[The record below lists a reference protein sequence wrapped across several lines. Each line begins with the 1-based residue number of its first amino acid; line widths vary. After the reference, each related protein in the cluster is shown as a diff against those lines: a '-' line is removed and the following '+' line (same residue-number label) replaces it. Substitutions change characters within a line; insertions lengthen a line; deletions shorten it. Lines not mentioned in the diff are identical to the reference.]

1 MKNFNIRRF
10 CAVARWDLTIN
21 RAFYNKMAMVI
32 AACSILPVLFYYAIE
47 LLTKVTDS
55 EGVGKPYSSFL
66 LELDFLSVF
75 ISVFSGIALT
85 VVLGFMFHNLRNR
98 QGRIAELTLPASN
111 IERFLW
117 HAFVVLVG
125 AHVWFL
131 VSVGLAEILNAI
143 LVWVTFDFVDYEYV
157 SLTAKVCNNFYK
169 TLPTAMVFDT
179 GFHTGFHF
187 GAYVAIILTSLLSVS
202 VYPLFN
208 AWKYRHNIA
217 YTILFYILAWLLLIV
232 LISAC
237 AAFAAI
243 CSWDVAGFFY
253 RTIGFFEEVAPW
265 CLVLVLDVFLAGL
278 LFLMWRCTYR
288 MYCKAQITTRRN
300 P

>member
-1 MKNFNIRRF
+1 MKNFDIRRF

-21 RAFYNKMAMVI
+21 RAFYNKMAMAI
-32 AACSILPVLFYYAIE
+32 AACSILPVLFYHAIE
-47 LLTKVTDS
+47 MLDKVTDS
-55 EGVGKPYSSFL
+55 DGVGKSYSSFMGD
-66 LELDFLSVF
+66 LEVISVF

-117 HAFVVLVG
+117 HALVVLVG

-131 VSVGLAEILNAI
+131 MSVALAEILNAI
-143 LVWVTFDFVDYEYV
+143 LVAVTFDFGDYEYV
-157 SLTAKVCNNFYK
+157 SLTAKVCNNFYR
-169 TLPTAMVFDT
+169 TLPTAMVFDES
-179 GFHTGFHF
+179 FHL
-187 GAYVAIILTSLLSVS
+187 GAYVAINLSSLLGMS

-208 AWKYRHNIA
+208 AWKYKHNIA

-237 AAFAAI
+237 AAFAAF
-243 CSWDVAGFFY
+243 CLWDAADFLY
-253 RTIGFFEEVAPW
+253 IISFFENVPSW
-265 CLVLVLDVFLAGL
+265 CFLLVLDVFLAGL

-288 MYCKAQITTRRN
+288 LYCKAQITTRRN

>member
-1 MKNFNIRRF
+1 MKNFDIRRF

-21 RAFYNKMAMVI
+21 RAFYNKMAMAI
-32 AACSILPVLFYYAIE
+32 AACSILPVLFYHAIE
-47 LLTKVTDS
+47 LLEKVMDS
-55 EGVGKPYSSFL
+55 DGVGKPYSSFL
-66 LELDFLSVF
+66 GDLEIISVF
-75 ISVFSGIALT
+75 ISVFSSIALT
-85 VVLGFMFHNLRNR
+85 VVLGFMFHNLRSR

-131 VSVGLAEILNAI
+131 MSVALAEILNAI
-143 LVWVTFDFVDYEYV
+143 LVAVTFNFGDYEYV
-157 SLTAKVCNNFYK
+157 SLTSKVCNNFYR
-169 TLPTAMVFDT
+169 TLPTSMVFDES
-179 GFHTGFHF
+179 FHL
-187 GAYVAIILTSLLSVS
+187 GAYVAIILSSLLGMS

-232 LISAC
+232 LI
-237 AAFAAI
+237 AAFIAV
-243 CSWDVAGFFY
+243 CSWDVAWLY
-253 RTIGFFEEVAPW
+253 GFFENIPSW
-265 CLVLVLDVFLAGL
+265 CLVLILNVFLAGL

>member
-1 MKNFNIRRF
+1 MKNFDIRRF

-21 RAFYNKMAMVI
+21 RAFYNKMAMAI
-32 AACSILPVLFYYAIE
+32 AACSILPVLFYHAIE
-47 LLTKVTDS
+47 MLDKVTDS
-55 EGVGKPYSSFL
+55 DGVGKSYSSFMGD
-66 LELDFLSVF
+66 LEVISVF

-117 HAFVVLVG
+117 HAFVVLAG

-131 VSVGLAEILNAI
+131 MSVGLAEILNAI
-143 LVWVTFDFVDYEYV
+143 LVSVTFDFGDYEYV
-157 SLTAKVCNNFYK
+157 SLTAMVCDNFYK
-169 TLPTAMVFDT
+169 TLPTAMVFDES
-179 GFHTGFHF
+179 FHL
-187 GAYVAIILTSLLSVS
+187 GAYVAIILSSLLSIS
-202 VYPLFN
+202 VYPLIN

-217 YTILFYILAWLLLIV
+217 YTILFYILAWLMLIM
-232 LISAC
+232 LITAC

-243 CSWDVAGFFY
+243 CSWDVAWFFGFL
-253 RTIGFFEEVAPW
+253 ENVPSW
-265 CLVLVLDVFLAGL
+265 CLVLILNVFLAGL
-278 LFLMWRCTYR
+278 LLLMWRCTYR
-288 MYCKAQITTRRN
+288 MYCKAQITTCRN

>member
-1 MKNFNIRRF
+1 MKNFDIRRF

-21 RAFYNKMAMVI
+21 RAFYNKMAMAI
-32 AACSILPVLFYYAIE
+32 AACSILPVLFYHAIE
-47 LLTKVTDS
+47 MLDKVTDS
-55 EGVGKPYSSFL
+55 DGVGKSYSSFMGD
-66 LELDFLSVF
+66 LEVISVF

-125 AHVWFL
+125 AHVWCL
-131 VSVGLAEILNAI
+131 MSVGLAEILNAL
-143 LVWVTFDFVDYEYV
+143 LVSVTFDFGDYEYV
-157 SLTAKVCNNFYK
+157 SLTAMVCDNFYK
-169 TLPTAMVFDT
+169 TLPTAMVFDES
-179 GFHTGFHF
+179 FHL
-187 GAYVAIILTSLLSVS
+187 GAYVAIILSSLLSIS
-202 VYPLFN
+202 VYPLIN

-217 YTILFYILAWLLLIV
+217 YTILFYILAWLMLIM
-232 LISAC
+232 LITAC

-243 CSWDVAGFFY
+243 CSWDVAWFFGFL
-253 RTIGFFEEVAPW
+253 EKVPSW
-265 CLVLVLDVFLAGL
+265 CLVLILNVFLAGL

>member
-1 MKNFNIRRF
+1 MINFDIRRF

-21 RAFYNKMAMVI
+21 RAFYNKMAMAI
-32 AACSILPVLFYYAIE
+32 AACSILPVLFYHAIE
-47 LLTKVTDS
+47 MLDKVTDS
-55 EGVGKPYSSFL
+55 DGVGKPYSSFL
-66 LELDFLSVF
+66 VDLEFMSVF
-75 ISVFSGIALT
+75 IAVFSGIALT

-131 VSVGLAEILNAI
+131 MSVRLAEILNAI
-143 LVWVTFDFVDYEYV
+143 LVAVTFNFGDYEYV

-169 TLPTAMVFDT
+169 TLPTAMVFDES
-179 GFHTGFHF
+179 FHL
-187 GAYVAIILTSLLSVS
+187 GAYVAIILSSLLSIS
-202 VYPLFN
+202 VYPLIN

-217 YTILFYILAWLLLIV
+217 YTILFYILASLLMIV
-232 LISAC
+232 LISAYAVC
-237 AAFAAI
+237 LWDAADFLYI
-243 CSWDVAGFFY
+243 IS
-253 RTIGFFEEVAPW
+253 FFEDVPSW
-265 CLVLVLDVFLAGL
+265 CLLLVLDVFLAGL

-288 MYCKAQITTRRN
+288 LYCKAQITTRRN

>member
-1 MKNFNIRRF
+1 MKNFDIRRF

-21 RAFYNKMAMVI
+21 RAFYNKMAMAI

-47 LLTKVTDS
+47 NLEMVMDS
-55 EGVGKPYSSFL
+55 DGVDKPYPSFL
-66 LELDFLSVF
+66 MALDLISVF

-131 VSVGLAEILNAI
+131 MSVALAEILNAI
-143 LVWVTFDFVDYEYV
+143 LVAVTFNFGDYEYV
-157 SLTAKVCNNFYK
+157 SLTAKVCNNFYR
-169 TLPTAMVFDT
+169 TLPTFMVFDES
-179 GFHTGFHF
+179 FHL
-187 GAYVAIILTSLLSVS
+187 GAYVAIILSSLLSIS
-202 VYPLFN
+202 VYPLIN

-217 YTILFYILAWLLLIV
+217 YTVLFYILASLLMIV
-232 LISAC
+232 LISAYAVC
-237 AAFAAI
+237 LWDAADFLYI
-243 CSWDVAGFFY
+243 IS
-253 RTIGFFEEVAPW
+253 FFENVPSW
-265 CLVLVLDVFLAGL
+265 CLLLVLDIFLAGL

>member
-1 MKNFNIRRF
+1 MKNFDIRRF

-21 RAFYNKMAMVI
+21 RAFYNKMAMAI
-32 AACSILPVLFYYAIE
+32 AACSILPVLFYHAIE
-47 LLTKVTDS
+47 MLDKVTDS
-55 EGVGKPYSSFL
+55 DGVGKSYSSFMGD
-66 LELDFLSVF
+66 LEVISVF

-131 VSVGLAEILNAI
+131 MSVGLAEILNAL
-143 LVWVTFDFVDYEYV
+143 LVALTFDFGDYEYV
-157 SLTAKVCNNFYK
+157 SLTAMVCDNFYK
-169 TLPTAMVFDT
+169 TLPTAMVFDES
-179 GFHTGFHF
+179 FHL
-187 GAYVAIILTSLLSVS
+187 GAYVAIILSSLLSIS
-202 VYPLFN
+202 VYPLIN

-217 YTILFYILAWLLLIV
+217 YTILFYILAWLMLIM
-232 LISAC
+232 LITAC

-243 CSWDVAGFFY
+243 CSWDVAWFFGFL
-253 RTIGFFEEVAPW
+253 ENVPSW
-265 CLVLVLDVFLAGL
+265 CLVIILNVFLAGL

>member
-1 MKNFNIRRF
+1 MKNFDIRRF

-21 RAFYNKMAMVI
+21 RAFYNKMAMAI
-32 AACSILPVLFYYAIE
+32 AACSILPVLFYHAIE
-47 LLTKVTDS
+47 MLDKVTYSD
-55 EGVGKPYSSFL
+55 GMGKSYSSFMGD
-66 LELDFLSVF
+66 LEVISVF

-117 HAFVVLVG
+117 HAFVVLLG

-131 VSVGLAEILNAI
+131 MSVGLAEILNAL
-143 LVWVTFDFVDYEYV
+143 LVVVTFDFGDYEYV
-157 SLTAKVCNNFYK
+157 SLTAKVCDNFYK
-169 TLPTAMVFDT
+169 TLPTAMVFDES
-179 GFHTGFHF
+179 FHL
-187 GAYVAIILTSLLSVS
+187 GAYVAIILSSLLGMS
-202 VYPLFN
+202 VYPLIN

-217 YTILFYILAWLLLIV
+217 YTILFYILTWLMLIM
-232 LISAC
+232 LITAC
-237 AAFAAI
+237 AAFVAI
-243 CSWDVAGFFY
+243 CSWDMAWFL
-253 RTIGFFEEVAPW
+253 GFFENVPFR
-265 CLVLVLDVFLAGL
+265 CLVLILNVFLAGL
-278 LFLMWRCTYR
+278 LFLMWCCTYR

>member
-1 MKNFNIRRF
+1 MKNFDIRRF

-21 RAFYNKMAMVI
+21 RAFYNKMAMAI
-32 AACSILPVLFYYAIE
+32 AACSILPVLFYHAIE
-47 LLTKVTDS
+47 MLDKVTDS
-55 EGVGKPYSSFL
+55 NGMGKSYSSFMGD
-66 LELDFLSVF
+66 LEIISVF

-117 HAFVVLVG
+117 HAFVVLAG

-131 VSVGLAEILNAI
+131 MSVGLAEILNAL
-143 LVWVTFDFVDYEYV
+143 LVAVTFNFGDYEYV
-157 SLTAKVCNNFYK
+157 SLTAKVCDNFYK
-169 TLPTAMVFDT
+169 TLPTAMVFDES
-179 GFHTGFHF
+179 FHL
-187 GAYVAIILTSLLSVS
+187 GAYVAIILSSLLSIS
-202 VYPLFN
+202 VYPLIN

-217 YTILFYILAWLLLIV
+217 YTILFYILAWLMLIM
-232 LISAC
+232 LITAC

-243 CSWDVAGFFY
+243 CSWDVAWLFGFL
-253 RTIGFFEEVAPW
+253 ENVPSW
-265 CLVLVLDVFLAGL
+265 CLVIILNVFLAGL

>member
-1 MKNFNIRRF
+1 MKNFDIRRF

-21 RAFYNKMAMVI
+21 RAFYNKMAMAI
-32 AACSILPVLFYYAIE
+32 AACSILPVLFYHAIE
-47 LLTKVTDS
+47 MLDKVTDS
-55 EGVGKPYSSFL
+55 DGVGKSYSSFMGD
-66 LELDFLSVF
+66 LEVISVF

-117 HAFVVLVG
+117 HAFVVLAG

-131 VSVGLAEILNAI
+131 MSVGLAEILNAL
-143 LVWVTFDFVDYEYV
+143 LVAVTFDFGDYEYV
-157 SLTAKVCNNFYK
+157 SLTAKVCDNFYK
-169 TLPTAMVFDT
+169 TLPTAMVFDES
-179 GFHTGFHF
+179 FHL
-187 GAYVAIILTSLLSVS
+187 GAYVAIILSSLLSIS
-202 VYPLFN
+202 VYPLIN

-217 YTILFYILAWLLLIV
+217 YTILFYILAWLMLIM
-232 LISAC
+232 LITAC

-243 CSWDVAGFFY
+243 CSWDVAWFFGFL
-253 RTIGFFEEVAPW
+253 ENVPSW
-265 CLVLVLDVFLAGL
+265 CLVIILNVFLAGL